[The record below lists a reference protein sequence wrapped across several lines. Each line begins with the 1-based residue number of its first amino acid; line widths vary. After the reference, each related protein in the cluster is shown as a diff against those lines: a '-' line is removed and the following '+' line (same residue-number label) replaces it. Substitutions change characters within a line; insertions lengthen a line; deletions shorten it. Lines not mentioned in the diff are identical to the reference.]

1 MLSLKSRNE
10 SKLFKSSKVISYLNF
25 NILIFLINKK
35 PRWIKVILN
44 SDALIILTLEEEI
57 RKVHQNYLAH
67 L

>member
-44 SDALIILTLEEEI
+44 SDALIILTL
-57 RKVHQNYLAH
+57 
-67 L
+67 